1 MCDNCLIEAD
11 ELVDLT
17 IPAQQF
23 LSCVVRTDQ
32 RFGITHIIQ
41 VLRGSRARRVLALQ
55 HNNLS
60 TYGIGREYSTAQWR
74 LLAHQFIQQHL
85 LTRDIEHGGVQLTRN
100 GWAVLRGEQ
109 EVWGPSIET
118 QVVSQMDADETGNY
132 DTRLFEQ
139 LRTKRREL
147 ADAERVPPYMVFSD
161 RALQEMSTYL
171 PHSTETF
178 GTIHGVGPARVERY
192 ADSFLPII
200 RAYCQQHGLTEQPR
214 QTSRAVRPTTV
225 PSTRTRIREIGE
237 RFNAGESIAELR
249 QAHRVN
255 RHYITMYL
263 DRYAQAGNPL
273 PMERLYAESS
283 LSPETIER
291 VLETFDELGPDR
303 LRPIFEAF
311 NEEISYEEL
320 RLIRAI
326 YWTVRSSD
334 S

>member
-1 MCDNCLIEAD
+1 M
-11 ELVDLT
+11 
-17 IPAQQF
+17 
-23 LSCVVRTDQ
+23 
-32 RFGITHIIQ
+32 
-41 VLRGSRARRVLALQ
+41 LALQ

-109 EVWGPSIET
+109 EVWGPPIET
-118 QVVSQMDADETGNY
+118 QAHRHTVSDETS
-132 DTRLFEQ
+132 E
-139 LRTKRREL
+139 
-147 ADAERVPPYMVFSD
+147 S
-161 RALQEMSTYL
+161 
-171 PHSTETF
+171 
-178 GTIHGVGPARVERY
+178 
-192 ADSFLPII
+192 
-200 RAYCQQHGLTEQPR
+200 
-214 QTSRAVRPTTV
+214 VRPTTV

-249 QAHRVN
+249 QAHGVN
-255 RHYITMYL
+255 RHYINMYL
-263 DRYAQAGNPL
+263 DWYAQAGNPL
-273 PMERLYAESS
+273 LVERLYAEST

-291 VLETFDELGPDR
+291 VLETFAELGPDR
-303 LRPIFEAF
+303 LHPIFEAF

-326 YWTVRSSD
+326 YWMVRSGD